1 VHKLDQETLLAIG
14 RMTVAATDLEHGL
27 AWIATSAVS
36 ADGPA
41 KSARAD
47 APASTATTHTGA
59 SNGAADA
66 GTSNATAHA
75 GALFARAGEPLRAAR
90 AWAESAPADLR
101 SERAGAV
108 EGAATQL
115 ARSQA
120 ALRSLWHD
128 EGPATVPR
136 FDEIAMFLTRARD
149 ALTDLAA
156 HRPAS

>member
-1 VHKLDQETLLAIG
+1 VHRLDQETLVAIG
-14 RMTVAATDLEHGL
+14 RMTVAATDLEHAL
-27 AWIATSAVS
+27 AWIVTSTVT

-41 KSARAD
+41 KNARAD
-47 APASTATTHTGA
+47 APATTATTH
-59 SNGAADA
+59 A
-66 GTSNATAHA
+66 GTSNATADA

-101 SERAGAV
+101 TERAGAV

-128 EGPATVPR
+128 EAPAARQRCVRCGTTRFPPPR
-136 FDEIAMFLTRARD
+136 QGSTRPRC
-149 ALTDLAA
+149 
-156 HRPAS
+156 S